1 MGENIGKNIS
11 KSLRG
16 KYSQKLF
23 DHAKK
28 SATDALKTSSKGIIQ
43 KTAEVTGDLIGNKI
57 ADTITK
63 VSKNSQQ
70 NNSETVTNE
79 HDKEIPKERYISPE
93 ERQEIIDE
101 LRLK

>member
-1 MGENIGKNIS
+1 MGENIDKNIS

-70 NNSETVTNE
+70 NNLETVTNE
-79 HDKEIPKERYISPE
+79 HDKEIPKEIYIYL
-93 ERQEIIDE
+93 QKKDKK
-101 LRLK
+101 LLMN